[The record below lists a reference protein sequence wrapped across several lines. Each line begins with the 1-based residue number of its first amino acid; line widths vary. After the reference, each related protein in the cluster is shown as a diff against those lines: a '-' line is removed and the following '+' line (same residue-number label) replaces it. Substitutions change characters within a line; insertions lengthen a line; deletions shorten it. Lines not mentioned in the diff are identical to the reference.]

1 MAVKISADDIRKVK
15 EETGSPVIRAKAVL
29 EEQKGDIKKAIEILR
44 KEGFEKTQKRAG
56 RETKAGILS
65 SYVHHTQKV
74 IGIAEVFCE
83 TDFVAKN
90 ELFQQLGKDIAMQVA
105 SMGEKD
111 ILDQEFIKDPSKKIS
126 DLLKEVIAKT
136 GENVVLGRV
145 MQISLGEK

>member
-1 MAVKISADDIRKVK
+1 
-15 EETGSPVIRAKAVL
+15 
-29 EEQKGDIKKAIEILR
+29 
-44 KEGFEKTQKRAG
+44 
-56 RETKAGILS
+56 
-65 SYVHHTQKV
+65 
-74 IGIAEVFCE
+74 
-83 TDFVAKN
+83 
-90 ELFQQLGKDIAMQVA
+90 MQVA